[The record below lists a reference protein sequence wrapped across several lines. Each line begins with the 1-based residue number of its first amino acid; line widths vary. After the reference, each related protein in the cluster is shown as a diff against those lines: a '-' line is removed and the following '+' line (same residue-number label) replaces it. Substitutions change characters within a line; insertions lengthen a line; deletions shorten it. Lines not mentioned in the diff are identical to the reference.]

1 MKEPNKFGNRVAPA
15 QAKAETIIFFQRKI
29 VNKNKIKIY
38 AYASEPL
45 RMIKEKR
52 EPKENTK

>member
-1 MKEPNKFGNRVAPA
+1 MKDPNKFGNRVAPA
-15 QAKAETIIFFQRKI
+15 QAKAETIIFIQRKI
-29 VNKNKIKIY
+29 VNKKIKIY

-45 RMIKEKR
+45 RMSKEKR